1 MCKTAQ
7 RGKGSHDIQWDNLCV
22 IYSFFFL
29 LTYRKFLDSSFGW
42 IGIQE
47 DMTSVIEDIMIVLG
61 RIHIGRQKIIDQKE
75 IIEMGV

>member
-1 MCKTAQ
+1 MGQ
-7 RGKGSHDIQWDNLCV
+7 FVRHLL
-22 IYSFFFL
+22 FFFL